1 MLCFER
7 TNYENA
13 MWFPFHVYME
23 YGRWCFY
30 LSTSPVLLRSSSG
43 VLSITK
49 PPWVQDF
56 SVRPGFSV
64 VTVRVSE

>member
-1 MLCFER
+1 MKMQCG
-7 TNYENA
+7 
-13 MWFPFHVYME
+13 FPFVCTWSTGGGVSILY
-23 YGRWCFY
+23 
-30 LSTSPVLLRSSSG
+30 TSPVLLRSSSG